1 MLVVV
6 FVVADDHAQCVRQ
19 RRLRRRA
26 QATFGEAS
34 AEYQQCQ
41 RNASS
46 GGFRTGG
53 GSFGGYSSGSGG
65 HK

>member
-1 MLVVV
+1 VVLMSRCGS
-6 FVVADDHAQCVRQ
+6 DDCDGVRQ
-19 RRLRRRA
+19 
-26 QATFGEAS
+26 TFGPGS

-41 RNASS
+41 RNQRS

-53 GSFGGYSSGSGG
+53 GSFGGFSTGGG